1 MKWLVGWDKEAEAEL
16 LSLYL
21 NLEDTQTLVTTD
33 RQELLRLAREQLWDL
48 VLFAVSPS
56 DPDGS
61 FELFL
66 ELRQAQPECPIVG
79 ACHPSEMFRLA
90 RFMTHGMRS
99 YLLRDD
105 GGDFLFLIRS
115 ALHGVV
121 EAVQAER
128 ERVVAERLREEIESV
143 RKLQESI
150 IPHDLQC
157 PEGYQVA
164 ARYEPSQIE
173 VVGGR
178 PVVLAGGDY
187 YDVFRLDENHLVL
200 LVGDASGHGMKAC
213 MAIFTM
219 HTLVRMIR
227 GQKYQD
233 TAEFV
238 SEINRRLCEQ
248 NILRDE
254 GGFITLLYGILDSD
268 RHSFEWTAAGH
279 PLPLLFNKRN
289 GHVHTIGDPRDQ
301 VGLPLGL
308 FSEAEYQS
316 HRLELPESSRLVIYT
331 DGLVEA
337 FPEAPRHNEYGIKG
351 VVCTLRRTAEQT
363 LSACL
368 DALFQDS
375 YAHTQGAGRHD
386 DTSVVLLER
395 I

>member
-1 MKWLVGWDKEAEAEL
+1 MKWLVGWDNQAEAEL
-16 LSLYL
+16 LGLYL
-21 NLEDTQTLVTTD
+21 NLEDTHTVVTTD
-33 RQELLRLAREQLWDL
+33 CRELLQLAREQSWDL
-48 VLFAVSPS
+48 LLFAISPS
-56 DPDGS
+56 DPDAS
-61 FELFL
+61 FDLFMQ
-66 ELRQAQPECPIVG
+66 LRQAQPDCPIVG

-105 GGDFLFLIRS
+105 GGDFLFLIRT
-115 ALHGVV
+115 ALQGVV
-121 EAVQAER
+121 EAVRAER
-128 ERVVAERLREEIESV
+128 EKVVAERLREEIESV

-150 IPHDLQC
+150 IPRDLQC
-157 PEGYQVA
+157 PEGYGVS

-187 YDVFRLDENHLVL
+187 YDVFRLDEDHLVL

-227 GQKYQD
+227 GQKYRD

-254 GGFITLLYGILDSD
+254 GGFITLLYGILDSC
-268 RHSFEWTAAGH
+268 RHSFEWTSAGH
-279 PLPLLFNKRN
+279 PSPLLFHKKN
-289 GHVHTIGDPRDQ
+289 GCVQAIGKARDQ
-301 VGLPLGL
+301 ADLPLGL
-308 FSEAEYQS
+308 FAEADYQT
-316 HRLELPESSRLVIYT
+316 HCIEVPEESRLVIYT

-337 FPEAPRHNEYGIKG
+337 FAEAPRHKEYGIEG
-351 VVCTLRRTAEQT
+351 IVRTLRRTAEQP
-363 LSACL
+363 LPICL
-368 DALFQDS
+368 EALFQDS
-375 YAHTQGAGRHD
+375 YAHTEGAGRHD

-395 I
+395 T